1 MDGVSSALARD
12 HGYCDALLADVEAAV
27 AASDWARAEAFYP
40 AFRAAMARHVDRV
53 ESGLFAAFEAA
64 TGSTVGPTRALCS
77 EHGQMR
83 ALIDALGEAL
93 RARAREACLGH
104 AETLVWLMCE
114 HNLKEETIL
123 RGMAGREPA

>member
-1 MDGVSSALARD
+1 MGGVSLSLARE

-27 AASDWARAEAFYP
+27 AASDWVRAEAFYP
-40 AFRAAMARHVDRV
+40 AFRAAMARHVDRA
-53 ESGLFAAFEAA
+53 ESRLFPAFEAA
-64 TGSTVGPTRALCS
+64 TGSTVGPTQALRS

-93 RARAREACLGH
+93 RARARDACLGH

-114 HNLKEETIL
+114 HNLKEETLLGGI
-123 RGMAGREPA
+123 ACREPS